1 MNHLTIAIGGAISG
15 CLLLAGAAAHAQNAL
30 TAPQHGQ
37 VIEIYSDADAK
48 AVLNARLAALKTVL
62 ELTPEQE
69 KLWPP
74 MEASIRKVA
83 ADSMAR
89 GKQRAEA
96 KPPADFL
103 DVLDRIGDAEVTRGQ
118 DLRSFVTAA
127 RPFVAALTEEQK
139 NRMPAFLGMT
149 VDPQAPLASRSLWLF
164 EEEER

>member
-1 MNHLTIAIGGAISG
+1 MNHVTSAACAAIAGW
-15 CLLLAGAAAHAQNAL
+15 LLLSGAAAHAQNVPVA
-30 TAPQHGQ
+30 AQPGQ
-37 VIEIYSDADAK
+37 TIVVYTDTDAK
-48 AVLNARLAALKTVL
+48 AILNARLAALKTVL

-74 MEASIRKVA
+74 VEASIRKAA

-103 DVLDRIGDAEVTRGQ
+103 DALDRIGEAEVTRGQ
-118 DLRSFVTAA
+118 DLRGFVTAA
-127 RPFVAALTEEQK
+127 RPLVATLTEEQK

-149 VDPQAPLASRSLWLF
+149 VDPQSPLATRSLWLF